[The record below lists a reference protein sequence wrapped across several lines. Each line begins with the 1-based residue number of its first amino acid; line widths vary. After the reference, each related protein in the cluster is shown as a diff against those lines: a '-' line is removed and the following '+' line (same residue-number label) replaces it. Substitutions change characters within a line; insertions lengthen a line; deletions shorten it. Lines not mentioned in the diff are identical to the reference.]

1 MSIIAQCYLILMTR
15 GGVRWIRLM
24 DISNYSKTRI
34 SAAEL
39 HNESYVGVD
48 NLLQNKQGKTVSS
61 YVPTSGNLTRYEAG
75 DILMG
80 NIRPYLK
87 KIWRAT
93 NTGGTNGD
101 VLVIRI
107 NDKQKMIPEY
117 LYYLL
122 ASDSFFDYSMQ
133 HAKGAKMPR
142 GDKAA
147 IMKYEIPMPAIHE
160 QERIVTILDKFDS
173 LVNNIS
179 IGLPAELKAR
189 RSQYEYYRGKL
200 LTFNEYAN

>member
-1 MSIIAQCYLILMTR
+1 MEIA
-15 GGVRWIRLM
+15 
-24 DISNYSKTRI
+24 NYSRTRI
-34 SAAEL
+34 SAQEL

-48 NLLQNKQGKTVSS
+48 NLLQNKQGKTISS
-61 YVPTSGNLTRYEAG
+61 YVPTSGNLTKYETG
-75 DILMG
+75 NILIG

-101 VLVIRI
+101 VLVVQIKENEKNNI
-107 NDKQKMIPEY
+107 DSEY

-122 ASDSFFDYSMQ
+122 SSDSFFDYAMQ
-133 HAKGAKMPR
+133 FAKGAKMPR
-142 GDKAA
+142 GDKSA
-147 IMKYEIPMPAIHE
+147 IMKFEIPVPTIEE
-160 QERIVTILDKFDS
+160 QKKAVSILSKFDF
-173 LVNNIS
+173 LVNDIS

-200 LTFNEYAN
+200 LTFNEYAH